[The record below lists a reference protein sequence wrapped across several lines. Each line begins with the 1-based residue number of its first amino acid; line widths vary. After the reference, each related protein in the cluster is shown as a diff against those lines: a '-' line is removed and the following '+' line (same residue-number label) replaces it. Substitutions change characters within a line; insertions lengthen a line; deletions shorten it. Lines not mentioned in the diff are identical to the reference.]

1 MQGKRV
7 HMLIGKISNMLSRP
21 ALSTV
26 GAPGGTTSGVISV
39 GAYVSAGMMA
49 AEYNLLEKVP
59 ETMYT
64 WCSRGPWYKSLF
76 GNMKNRFL
84 IIYAV

>member
-1 MQGKRV
+1 MKKIV
-7 HMLIGKISNMLSRP
+7 HEYGITVLSSAGNAGP
-21 ALSTV
+21 ALTTV

-39 GAYVSAGMMA
+39 GAYVSSGMME

-64 WCSRGPWYKSLF
+64 WCSRGP
-76 GNMKNRFL
+76 R
-84 IIYAV
+84 